1 MVRRRLVLP
10 RSIRIGPVVARSL
23 RALVG
28 YQRGVNRRL
37 SMRRLLRGL
46 FRRAR

>member
-1 MVRRRLVLP
+1 MIRRRIVLS
-10 RSIRIGPVVARSL
+10 RRVRIGPLVGRSL

-28 YQRGVNRRL
+28 YQRGVNRRF